1 MRVLRK
7 IYNVIN
13 NSIQSRIV
21 NSKEEAN
28 KYIISLNRTL
38 ENKVSLETVD
48 NKQIEAIKID
58 GKWCISETEI
68 IEQSNSV
75 KFIHIVGN
83 QQTISCTWSCSSV
96 YRARFF

>member
-1 MRVLRK
+1 MKVLRK
-7 IYNVIN
+7 IYSVIN
-13 NSIQSRIV
+13 NSIQSRTV
-21 NSKEEAN
+21 SSKEEAN

-68 IEQSNSV
+68 IE
-75 KFIHIVGN
+75 
-83 QQTISCTWSCSSV
+83 
-96 YRARFF
+96 

>member
-1 MRVLRK
+1 MKVLRK

-13 NSIQSRIV
+13 NSIQSRTV

-38 ENKVSLETVD
+38 EDVIFLETV
-48 NKQIEAIKID
+48 NKKQIEAIKIN

-68 IEQSNSV
+68 VE
-75 KFIHIVGN
+75 
-83 QQTISCTWSCSSV
+83 
-96 YRARFF
+96 

>member
-1 MRVLRK
+1 MKVLRK

-38 ENKVSLETVD
+38 EDVIFLETV
-48 NKQIEAIKID
+48 NKKQIEAVKIN

-68 IEQSNSV
+68 IE
-75 KFIHIVGN
+75 
-83 QQTISCTWSCSSV
+83 
-96 YRARFF
+96 

>member
-1 MRVLRK
+1 MACGGVLLNVMCLKVLRK

-13 NSIQSRIV
+13 NSIQSRTV

-38 ENKVSLETVD
+38 EDVIFLETVN
-48 NKQIEAIKID
+48 NKQIEAIKIN

-68 IEQSNSV
+68 VE
-75 KFIHIVGN
+75 
-83 QQTISCTWSCSSV
+83 
-96 YRARFF
+96 

>member
-1 MRVLRK
+1 MKVLRK

-28 KYIISLNRTL
+28 KYIVSLNRTL
-38 ENKVSLETVD
+38 ENKVSLEVVN
-48 NKQIEAIKID
+48 NKQIEAVKIN

-68 IEQSNSV
+68 IE
-75 KFIHIVGN
+75 
-83 QQTISCTWSCSSV
+83 
-96 YRARFF
+96 

>member
-1 MRVLRK
+1 MKVLWK

-13 NSIQSRIV
+13 NSIQSRTV

-38 ENKVSLETVD
+38 EDVIFLETVN
-48 NKQIEAIKID
+48 NKQIEAVKIN

-68 IEQSNSV
+68 VE
-75 KFIHIVGN
+75 
-83 QQTISCTWSCSSV
+83 
-96 YRARFF
+96 

>member
-1 MRVLRK
+1 MKVLRK

-13 NSIQSRIV
+13 NSIQSRVVNSKVV

-38 ENKVSLETVD
+38 ENKVSLETVN
-48 NKQIEAIKID
+48 NKQIEAIKIN

-68 IEQSNSV
+68 VE
-75 KFIHIVGN
+75 
-83 QQTISCTWSCSSV
+83 
-96 YRARFF
+96 